1 MGSAYLVITNPN
13 GEKKV
18 TLGEGYMWKVGRHE
32 ENDVVIPSDI
42 VSRQHAML
50 QRSEDGTYYL
60 IDMGSRNGSFVNGS
74 RVSVPVGL
82 QDGDQ
87 ISLGDSLLS
96 FHCEATALKP
106 PTEPRKLSGNTTVAY
121 FACNKTT
128 VLVVDVRNFTVLTQ
142 HIDQN
147 LLCQV
152 IGTWF
157 REGGPILNAQGSWAQ
172 KYIGDAIMSVW
183 VHKHNEQ
190 QREMPK
196 IIRALVELERMTA
209 TLAARFALPQPF
221 RIGAG
226 INTGLATIGNA
237 AGSGSL
243 TDYTALGD
251 TVNTAFR
258 LESATKEAGVDVLL
272 GEESFDSLSQFSKP
286 APYFARKSVHLKG
299 YEQPVAA
306 WGASFAEVEKFVAEL
321 PAS

>member
-18 TLGEGYMWKVGRHE
+18 ALGEGYMWKVGRHE

-50 QRSEDGTYYL
+50 QRAEDGTYYL

-82 QDGDQ
+82 HDGDQ

-96 FHCEATALKP
+96 FHCEAPEFKTSA
-106 PTEPRKLSGNTTVAY
+106 EPRKLSGNTTVAY

-142 HIDQN
+142 RIDQN

-183 VHKHNEQ
+183 VHKHADQ
-190 QREMPK
+190 HQEMPR
-196 IIRALVELERMTA
+196 IIRALIELERMTA
-209 TLAARFALPQPF
+209 TLAARFALPQEF

-272 GEESFDSLSQFSKP
+272 GNESFDSLSQISKP
-286 APYFARKSVHLKG
+286 GPYFTKRSVHLKG
-299 YEQPVAA
+299 YEKPVTA
-306 WGASFAEVEKFVAEL
+306 WGATFADVEKFVTEL
-321 PAS
+321 A

>member
-50 QRSEDGTYYL
+50 QRAEDGTYYL
-60 IDMGSRNGSFVNGS
+60 IDMGSRNGSFVNGA

-96 FHCEATALKP
+96 FHCAATEFKT

-183 VHKHNEQ
+183 VHKHADQ
-190 QREMPK
+190 HQEMSR
-196 IIRALVELERMTA
+196 IIRALIELERMTA
-209 TLAARFALPQPF
+209 TLAARFALPQEF

-272 GEESFDSLSQFSKP
+272 GNESFDSLSQISKP
-286 APYFARKSVHLKG
+286 GPYFTKRSVHLKG
-299 YEQPVAA
+299 YEKPVTA
-306 WGASFAEVEKFVAEL
+306 WGASFADVEKFVAEL
-321 PAS
+321 T

>member
-50 QRSEDGTYYL
+50 QRAEDGTYYL
-60 IDMGSRNGSFVNGS
+60 IDMGSRNGSFVNGA

-96 FHCEATALKP
+96 FHCAATEFKA

-183 VHKHNEQ
+183 VHKHADQ
-190 QREMPK
+190 HQEMSR
-196 IIRALVELERMTA
+196 IIRALIELERMTA
-209 TLAARFALPQPF
+209 TLAARFALPQEF

-272 GEESFDSLSQFSKP
+272 GNESFDSLSQISKP
-286 APYFARKSVHLKG
+286 GPYFTKRSVHLKG
-299 YEQPVAA
+299 YEKPVTA
-306 WGASFAEVEKFVAEL
+306 WGASFADVEKFVAEL
-321 PAS
+321 T